1 MNKYKKPKEIEIA
14 AFYGNTTQTLRNYR
28 ESEDER
34 LRRRYEALKDYFV
47 KKRDEDATNNTKG

>member
-47 KKRDEDATNNTKG
+47 KKRDEDARD